1 MNTEKIKLNTLNN
14 QFKNFSFN
22 FVDILKIDT
31 EGFEF
36 DVIKGASNCLK
47 NIRFIYFEHH
57 FDSMIIKSY
66 KFSEIHEY
74 LKSNNFQKILKI
86 KMPLRKTFE
95 YIYENRTN

>member
-1 MNTEKIKLNTLNN
+1 MNN
-14 QFKNFSFN
+14 QFKNFSFD
-22 FVDILKIDT
+22 FVDVLKIDT

-36 DVIKGASNCLK
+36 DVIKGASSCLK
-47 NIRFIYFEHH
+47 KIKFIYFEHH

-74 LKSNNFQKILKI
+74 LKNNNFKKILKI

-95 YIYENRTN
+95 YIYENRTH